1 MTNTVSRP
9 LNGLSSIAN
18 SDGVFSIVAMDQ
30 RNTLKKMFAAV
41 GVTAT
46 DDDMM
51 QAKIAVASALSKAAS
66 GILLDPT
73 WGVPAVNQNDILPSS
88 CGLLIAAENPDRGN
102 FNGEPRPT
110 KMPGQDA
117 AWVKSLGG
125 QAVKVLVSMHP
136 GRPRNPGE
144 PDLTSET
151 VELVRNIVADCKA
164 QGIPSVIENLIYP
177 LPNAEPLTDE
187 QKENLIV
194 ESAILLNETKPDLL
208 KLEFPITERGC
219 KRLADSLTVPWAV
232 LSAGVAFEQF
242 KKAIILSCDAGGAS
256 GFIAGRSI
264 WKEAIGMSKV
274 EQDKFLTS
282 TAVAR
287 LEELNQTVLGRA
299 VPWNKAIK
307 N

>member
-1 MTNTVSRP
+1 MTKVVTRA
-9 LNGLSSIAN
+9 LNGLSSISN
-18 SDGVFSIVAMDQ
+18 SDGIFSIVAMDQ
-30 RNTLKKMFAAV
+30 RNTLKKMFTAV

-46 DDDMM
+46 DEDMFG
-51 QAKIAVASALSKAAS
+51 AKIAVASALSKAAS

-73 WGVPAVNQNDILPSS
+73 WGVPAVNENDILPTT
-88 CGLLIAAENPDRGN
+88 CGLLVAAENPDRGN

-110 KMPGQDA
+110 KMIGQDA

-136 GRPRNPGE
+136 GRPMKAGE

-151 VELVRNIVADCKA
+151 VELVRSIVADCKA
-164 QGIPSVIENLIYP
+164 QGIPSVIENLIYA
-177 LPNAEPLTDE
+177 LPNAEPLTDD

-208 KLEFPITERGC
+208 KLEFPMSERGC

-232 LSAGVAFEQF
+232 LSAGVAFDQF
-242 KKAIILSCDAGGAS
+242 KKVITISCDAGGAS

-264 WKEAIGMSKV
+264 WKEAIGMNKADQ
-274 EQDKFLTS
+274 EKFLNS
-282 TAVAR
+282 TAIAR
-287 LEELNQTVLGRA
+287 LEELNATVVGRA
-299 VPWNKAIK
+299 VPWQKAIK
-307 N
+307 

>member
-1 MTNTVSRP
+1 MTKVVTRA
-9 LNGLSSIAN
+9 LNGLSSISN
-18 SDGVFSIVAMDQ
+18 SEGIFSIVAMDQ
-30 RNTLKKMFAAV
+30 RNTLKKMFTAV

-46 DDDMM
+46 DEDMFT
-51 QAKIAVASALSKAAS
+51 AKIAVASALSKAAS

-73 WGVPAVNQNDILPSS
+73 WGVPAVNENDVLPTT
-88 CGLLIAAENPDRGN
+88 CGLLVAAENPDRGN

-110 KMPGQDA
+110 KMIGQDA
-117 AWVKSLGG
+117 AWVKSQGG

-136 GRPRNPGE
+136 GRPMKAGE

-151 VELVRNIVADCKA
+151 VELVRAIVADCKA
-164 QGIPSVIENLIYP
+164 QGIPSVIENLIYA

-208 KLEFPITERGC
+208 KLEFPMSERGC

-232 LSAGVAFEQF
+232 LSAGVAFDQF
-242 KKAIILSCDAGGAS
+242 KKVITSSCDAGGAS

-264 WKEAIGMSKV
+264 WKEAIGMNKAD
-274 EQDKFLTS
+274 QAKFLNS
-282 TAVAR
+282 TAIAR
-287 LEELNQTVLGRA
+287 LEELNATVVGRA
-299 VPWNKAIK
+299 VPWQKAIR
-307 N
+307 

>member
-1 MTNTVSRP
+1 MAKVVSRP
-9 LNGLSSIAN
+9 LNGLASIAN
-18 SDGVFSIVAMDQ
+18 SEGIFSIVAMDQ
-30 RNTLKKMFAAV
+30 RGTLKRMFAAV
-41 GVTAT
+41 GNDSPT
-46 DDDMM
+46 DNDMFG
-51 QAKIAVASALSKAAS
+51 AKIAVASALSKSAS

-73 WGVPAVNQNDILPSS
+73 WGVPAVNDNDVLPST
-88 CGLLIAAENPDRGN
+88 CGLLVSAENPDRGN

-110 KMPGQDA
+110 KMVGQDA

-136 GRPRNPGE
+136 GRPIGAGE

-177 LPNAEPLTDE
+177 LPGQELTDQ
-187 QKENLIV
+187 QKEDLIV
-194 ESAILLNETKPDLL
+194 ESAILLNDTKPDLL
-208 KLEFPITERGC
+208 KLEFPITERGA
-219 KRLADSLTVPWAV
+219 KRIADGITVPWAV

-242 KKAIILSCDAGGAS
+242 KKVITISCDAGGAS

-264 WKEAIGMSKV
+264 WKEAIGMNPADQKA
-274 EQDKFLTS
+274 FLES

-287 LEELNQTVLGRA
+287 LEELNATVVGRA
-299 VPWNKAIK
+299 VPWQKATRA
-307 N
+307 

>member
-51 QAKIAVASALSKAAS
+51 QAKIAVASALSKAGS

-73 WGVPAVNQNDILPSS
+73 WGVPAVNQNDILPAS

-136 GRPRNPGE
+136 GRVRNAGE

-151 VELVRNIVADCKA
+151 VELVRSIVADCKA

>member
-1 MTNTVSRP
+1 MTKVVTRA
-9 LNGLSSIAN
+9 LNGLSSISN
-18 SDGVFSIVAMDQ
+18 SEGIFSIVAMDQ
-30 RNTLKKMFAAV
+30 RNTLKKMFTAV

-46 DDDMM
+46 DEDMFT
-51 QAKIAVASALSKAAS
+51 AKIAVASALSKAAS

-73 WGVPAVNQNDILPSS
+73 WGVPAVNENDILPTS
-88 CGLLIAAENPDRGN
+88 CGLLVAAENPDRGN

-110 KMPGQDA
+110 KMIGQDA

-136 GRPRNPGE
+136 GRPMKAGE

-151 VELVRNIVADCKA
+151 VELVRAIVADCKA
-164 QGIPSVIENLIYP
+164 QGIPSVIENLIYA

-208 KLEFPITERGC
+208 KLEFPMSERGC

-232 LSAGVAFEQF
+232 LSAGVAFDQF
-242 KKAIILSCDAGGAS
+242 KKVITISCDAGGAS

-264 WKEAIGMSKV
+264 WKEAIGMNKADQ
-274 EQDKFLTS
+274 EKFLNS
-282 TAVAR
+282 TAIAR
-287 LEELNQTVLGRA
+287 LEELNATVVGRA
-299 VPWNKAIK
+299 VPWQKAIR
-307 N
+307 

>member
-1 MTNTVSRP
+1 MTKVVTRA
-9 LNGLSSIAN
+9 LNGLSSISN
-18 SDGVFSIVAMDQ
+18 SEGIFSIVAMDQ
-30 RNTLKKMFAAV
+30 RNTLKKMFTAV

-46 DDDMM
+46 DEDMFT
-51 QAKIAVASALSKAAS
+51 AKIAVASALSKAAS

-73 WGVPAVNQNDILPSS
+73 WGVPAVNENDVLPTT
-88 CGLLIAAENPDRGN
+88 CGLLVAAENPDRGN

-110 KMPGQDA
+110 KMIGQDA

-136 GRPRNPGE
+136 GRPMKAGE

-151 VELVRNIVADCKA
+151 VELVRAIVADCKA
-164 QGIPSVIENLIYP
+164 QGIPSVIENLIYA

-208 KLEFPITERGC
+208 KLEFPMSERGC

-232 LSAGVAFEQF
+232 LSAGVAFDQF
-242 KKAIILSCDAGGAS
+242 KKVITISCDAGGAS

-264 WKEAIGMSKV
+264 WKEAIGMNKADQ
-274 EQDKFLTS
+274 EKFLNS
-282 TAVAR
+282 TAIAR
-287 LEELNQTVLGRA
+287 LEELNATVVGRA
-299 VPWNKAIK
+299 VPWQKAIK
-307 N
+307 

>member
-1 MTNTVSRP
+1 MTKVVTRA
-9 LNGLSSIAN
+9 LNGLSSISN
-18 SDGVFSIVAMDQ
+18 SEGIFSIVAMDQ
-30 RNTLKKMFAAV
+30 RNTLKKMFTAV

-46 DDDMM
+46 DEDMFG
-51 QAKIAVASALSKAAS
+51 AKIAVASALSKAAS

-73 WGVPAVNQNDILPSS
+73 WGVPAVNENDVLPTT
-88 CGLLIAAENPDRGN
+88 CGLLVAAENPDRGN

-110 KMPGQDA
+110 KMIGQDA

-136 GRPRNPGE
+136 GRPMKAGE

-151 VELVRNIVADCKA
+151 VELVRAIVADCKA
-164 QGIPSVIENLIYP
+164 QGIPSVIENLIYA
-177 LPNAEPLTDE
+177 LPNAEPLTDD

-208 KLEFPITERGC
+208 KLEFPMSERGC

-232 LSAGVAFEQF
+232 LSAGVAFDQF
-242 KKAIILSCDAGGAS
+242 KKVITISCDAGGAS

-264 WKEAIGMSKV
+264 WKEAIGMNKADQ
-274 EQDKFLTS
+274 EKFLNS
-282 TAVAR
+282 TAIAR
-287 LEELNQTVLGRA
+287 LEELNATVVGRA
-299 VPWNKAIK
+299 VPWQKAIR
-307 N
+307 

>member
-73 WGVPAVNQNDILPSS
+73 WGVPAVNQNNILPTS

-136 GRPRNPGE
+136 GRVRNAGE

-151 VELVRNIVADCKA
+151 VELVRSIVADCKA

-208 KLEFPITERGC
+208 KLEFPITEHGC

>member
-51 QAKIAVASALSKAAS
+51 QAKIAVASALSKAGS

-73 WGVPAVNQNDILPSS
+73 WGVPAVNQNDILPAS

-136 GRPRNPGE
+136 GRVRNAGE

-151 VELVRNIVADCKA
+151 VELVRSIVADCKA

-307 N
+307 K

>member
-46 DDDMM
+46 DADMT

-73 WGVPAVNQNDILPSS
+73 WGVPAVNQNDILPAS

-136 GRPRNPGE
+136 ARVRNAGE

-151 VELVRNIVADCKA
+151 VELVRSIIADCKA

-274 EQDKFLTS
+274 EQDKFLNS

-307 N
+307 K

>member
-1 MTNTVSRP
+1 MTKVVTRA
-9 LNGLSSIAN
+9 LNGLSSISN
-18 SDGVFSIVAMDQ
+18 SEGIFSIVAMDQ
-30 RNTLKKMFAAV
+30 RNTLKKMFTAV

-46 DDDMM
+46 NEDMFT
-51 QAKIAVASALSKAAS
+51 AKIAVASALSKAAS

-73 WGVPAVNQNDILPSS
+73 WGVPAVNENDVLPTT
-88 CGLLIAAENPDRGN
+88 CGLLVAAENPDRGN

-110 KMPGQDA
+110 KMIGQDA
-117 AWVKSLGG
+117 AWVKSQGG

-136 GRPRNPGE
+136 GRPMKAGE

-164 QGIPSVIENLIYP
+164 QGIPSVIENLIYA
-177 LPNAEPLTDE
+177 LPNAEPLTDG

-208 KLEFPITERGC
+208 KLEFPMSERGC

-232 LSAGVAFEQF
+232 LSAGVAFDQF
-242 KKAIILSCDAGGAS
+242 KKVITISCDAGGAS

-264 WKEAIGMSKV
+264 WKEAIGMNKADQ
-274 EQDKFLTS
+274 EKFLNS
-282 TAVAR
+282 TAIAR
-287 LEELNQTVLGRA
+287 LEELNATVVGRA
-299 VPWNKAIK
+299 VPWQKAIR
-307 N
+307 

>member
-51 QAKIAVASALSKAAS
+51 QAKIAVASALSKSGS

-73 WGVPAVNQNDILPSS
+73 WGVPAVNQNDILPAS

-136 GRPRNPGE
+136 GRVRNAGE

-151 VELVRNIVADCKA
+151 VELVRSIVADCKA

>member
-51 QAKIAVASALSKAAS
+51 QAKIAVASALSKAGS

-73 WGVPAVNQNDILPSS
+73 WGVPAVNQNDILPAS

-136 GRPRNPGE
+136 GRVRNAGE

-151 VELVRNIVADCKA
+151 VELVRSIVADCKA

-274 EQDKFLTS
+274 EQNKFLTS

>member
-1 MTNTVSRP
+1 MTKVVTRA
-9 LNGLSSIAN
+9 LNGLSSISN
-18 SDGVFSIVAMDQ
+18 SEGIFSIVAMDQ
-30 RNTLKKMFAAV
+30 RNTLKKMFTAV

-46 DDDMM
+46 DEDMFT
-51 QAKIAVASALSKAAS
+51 AKIAVASALSKAAS

-73 WGVPAVNQNDILPSS
+73 WGVPAVNENDVLPTT
-88 CGLLIAAENPDRGN
+88 CGLLVAAENPDRGN

-110 KMPGQDA
+110 KMIGQDA
-117 AWVKSLGG
+117 AWVKSMGG

-136 GRPRNPGE
+136 GRPMKAGE

-151 VELVRNIVADCKA
+151 VELVRAIVADCKA
-164 QGIPSVIENLIYP
+164 QGIPSVIENLIYA

-208 KLEFPITERGC
+208 KLEFPMSERGC

-232 LSAGVAFEQF
+232 LSAGVAFDQF
-242 KKAIILSCDAGGAS
+242 KKVITISCDAGGAS

-264 WKEAIGMSKV
+264 WKEAIGMNKADQ
-274 EQDKFLTS
+274 EKFLNS
-282 TAVAR
+282 TAIAR
-287 LEELNQTVLGRA
+287 LEELNATVVGRA
-299 VPWNKAIK
+299 VPWQKAIR
-307 N
+307 

>member
-51 QAKIAVASALSKAAS
+51 QSKIAVASALSKAAS

-73 WGVPAVNQNDILPSS
+73 WGVPAVNQNDILPAS

-136 GRPRNPGE
+136 GRVRNAGE

-151 VELVRNIVADCKA
+151 VELVRSIVADCKA

>member
-46 DDDMM
+46 EDDMM

-73 WGVPAVNQNDILPSS
+73 WGVPAVNQNDILPAS

-110 KMPGQDA
+110 KMLGQDA

-136 GRPRNPGE
+136 GRVRNAGE

-151 VELVRNIVADCKA
+151 VELVRSIVADCKA

>member
-1 MTNTVSRP
+1 MTKVVTRA
-9 LNGLSSIAN
+9 LNGLSSISN
-18 SDGVFSIVAMDQ
+18 SEGIFSIVAMDQ
-30 RNTLKKMFAAV
+30 RNTLKKMFTAV

-46 DDDMM
+46 DEDMFT
-51 QAKIAVASALSKAAS
+51 AKIAVASALSKAAS

-73 WGVPAVNQNDILPSS
+73 WGVPAVNENDVLPTT
-88 CGLLIAAENPDRGN
+88 CGLLVAAENPDRGN

-110 KMPGQDA
+110 KMIGQDA

-136 GRPRNPGE
+136 GRPMKAGE

-151 VELVRNIVADCKA
+151 VELVRAIVADCKA
-164 QGIPSVIENLIYP
+164 QGIPSVIENLIYA

-208 KLEFPITERGC
+208 KLEFPMSERGC

-232 LSAGVAFEQF
+232 LSAGVAFDQF
-242 KKAIILSCDAGGAS
+242 KKVITISCDAGGAS

-264 WKEAIGMSKV
+264 WKEAIGMNKADQ
-274 EQDKFLTS
+274 EKFLNS
-282 TAVAR
+282 TAIAR
-287 LEELNQTVLGRA
+287 LEELNATVVGRA
-299 VPWNKAIK
+299 VPWQKAIR
-307 N
+307 

>member
-1 MTNTVSRP
+1 MTKVVTRA
-9 LNGLSSIAN
+9 LNGLSSISN
-18 SDGVFSIVAMDQ
+18 SEGIFSIVAMDQ
-30 RNTLKKMFAAV
+30 RNTLKKMFTAV

-46 DDDMM
+46 DEDMFT
-51 QAKIAVASALSKAAS
+51 AKIAVASALSKAAS

-73 WGVPAVNQNDILPSS
+73 WGVPAVNENDILPTS
-88 CGLLIAAENPDRGN
+88 CGLLVAAENPDRGN

-110 KMPGQDA
+110 KMIGQDA

-136 GRPRNPGE
+136 GRPMKAGE

-151 VELVRNIVADCKA
+151 VELVRAIVADCKA
-164 QGIPSVIENLIYP
+164 QGIPSVIENLIYA

-208 KLEFPITERGC
+208 KLEFPMSERGC

-232 LSAGVAFEQF
+232 LSAGVAFDQF
-242 KKAIILSCDAGGAS
+242 KKVITISCDAGGAS

-264 WKEAIGMSKV
+264 WKEAIGMNKADQ
-274 EQDKFLTS
+274 EKFLNS
-282 TAVAR
+282 TAIAR
-287 LEELNQTVLGRA
+287 LEELNATVVGRA
-299 VPWNKAIK
+299 VPWQKAIK
-307 N
+307 

>member
-1 MTNTVSRP
+1 MTKVVTRA
-9 LNGLSSIAN
+9 LNGLSSISN
-18 SDGVFSIVAMDQ
+18 SEGIFSIVAMDQ
-30 RNTLKKMFAAV
+30 RNTLKKMFTAV

-46 DDDMM
+46 DEDMFT
-51 QAKIAVASALSKAAS
+51 AKIAVASALSKAAS

-73 WGVPAVNQNDILPSS
+73 WGVPAVNENDVLPTT
-88 CGLLIAAENPDRGN
+88 CGLLVAAENPDRGN

-110 KMPGQDA
+110 KMIGQDA

-136 GRPRNPGE
+136 GRPMKAGE

-151 VELVRNIVADCKA
+151 VELVRAIVADCKA
-164 QGIPSVIENLIYP
+164 QGIPSVIENLIYA

-208 KLEFPITERGC
+208 KLEFPMSERGC

-232 LSAGVAFEQF
+232 LSAGVAFDQF
-242 KKAIILSCDAGGAS
+242 KKVITISCDAGGAS

-264 WKEAIGMSKV
+264 WKEAIGMNKADQ
-274 EQDKFLTS
+274 EKFLNS
-282 TAVAR
+282 TAIAR
-287 LEELNQTVLGRA
+287 LEELNATVVGRA
-299 VPWNKAIK
+299 VPWQKAVK
-307 N
+307 

>member
-51 QAKIAVASALSKAAS
+51 QAKIAVASALSKAGS

-136 GRPRNPGE
+136 GRVRNAGE

-151 VELVRNIVADCKA
+151 VELVRSIVADCKA

-274 EQDKFLTS
+274 EQDKFLSS